1 VAPGSQILP
10 VRVLDPDGRGDTFF
24 VAYAIEWAINQGAD
38 VINLSLGTQEN
49 SRLFHDVMLWAVEQG
64 VSVVAA
70 AGNSNT
76 SVLHYPAAYPAVV
89 AVTAVGE
96 TKTKAPFA
104 NYGSW
109 IDVAAPGVGITS
121 TIVTAQG
128 SGYATWSGTSM
139 ATPFVSGAIALLRQK
154 FPEKQVRELHQR
166 LQTRSEVIDE
176 QNIPYPGLLGTF
188 LHVEAAMAEDVVSPF
203 KFALYIPLIITIDP
217 RSVGEDPLYLVQRGG
232 SKAIGQ

>member
-1 VAPGSQILP
+1 
-10 VRVLDPDGRGDTFF
+10 
-24 VAYAIEWAINQGAD
+24 
-38 VINLSLGTQEN
+38 
-49 SRLFHDVMLWAVEQG
+49 

-76 SVLHYPAAYPAVV
+76 SVLHYPAAYSAVV